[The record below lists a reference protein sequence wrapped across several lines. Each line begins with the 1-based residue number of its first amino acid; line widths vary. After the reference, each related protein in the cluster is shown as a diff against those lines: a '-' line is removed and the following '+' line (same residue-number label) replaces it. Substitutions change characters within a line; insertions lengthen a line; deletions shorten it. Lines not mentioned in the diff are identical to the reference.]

1 MFLYISIQKKGFTS
15 ASIISEHH
23 AFASSLPSTERIP
36 SLLNNFDPP
45 SPSSSPMET
54 GWDGKKNQQ
63 NKIEYTHTLVHHLYL
78 KFSPDKM
85 SSTYKASNH
94 LLANK
99 DTHYLLNQIKRYL
112 VYLHSKVNAICSIFH
127 VFVTSH

>member
-15 ASIISEHH
+15 ASIISEHR

-54 GWDGKKNQQ
+54 GWDGKKT
-63 NKIEYTHTLVHHLYL
+63 NKI
-78 KFSPDKM
+78 K
-85 SSTYKASNH
+85 
-94 LLANK
+94 
-99 DTHYLLNQIKRYL
+99 
-112 VYLHSKVNAICSIFH
+112 
-127 VFVTSH
+127 